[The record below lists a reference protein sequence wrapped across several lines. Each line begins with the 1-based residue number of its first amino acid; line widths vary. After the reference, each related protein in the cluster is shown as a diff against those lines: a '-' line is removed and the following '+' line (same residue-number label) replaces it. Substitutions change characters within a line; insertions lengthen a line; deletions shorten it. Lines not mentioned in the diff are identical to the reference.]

1 MGLPGLAAIETG
13 VHGLVTPDLTSDS
26 VFQRLPSIQ
35 GLGPIGGGTPPPS
48 RPANPL
54 SELFPNGSP
63 PENAGTLAEIVE
75 KHGLGEELAG
85 GTVLAWLEEVGG
97 NLPRF
102 HTLSQLPVNYGQLYR
117 TVLNV
122 DDWAEWMPAFS
133 MSRSKGPIAM
143 GQRIQEAQT
152 GTDIRMFHYQ
162 VRVKNSEIPGGFQIV
177 WGSDGEDFA
186 LEPGKTGLK
195 INDGAWTF
203 GPLGHDRTQ
212 TLMAYQIHVEPDIM
226 DLFVKT
232 TRMFIERAV
241 LNQFNEVIA
250 AMANRTLDASWTK
263 DAKKNPCGVTYQIRR
278 V

>member
-1 MGLPGLAAIETG
+1 MGIFNPSVLDGGIHDVLA
-13 VHGLVTPDLTSDS
+13 PDFVSES
-26 VFQRLPSIQ
+26 GFQMHPSIQ
-35 GLGPIGGGTPPPS
+35 GMGSLGGGTPPPS
-48 RPANPL
+48 RGPNPL
-54 SELFPNGSP
+54 SELFPKGAP
-63 PENAGTLAEIVE
+63 PENAATKAEIVE
-75 KHGLGEELAG
+75 KHGLRPELAG
-85 GTVLAWLEEVGG
+85 GTVLAWLEDVGG

-122 DDWAEWMPAFS
+122 DDWAEWMPAFLKS
-133 MSRSKGPIAM
+133 KSKGSMAI
-143 GQRIQEAQT
+143 GQKIQEAQT

-162 VRVKNSEIPGGFQIV
+162 VRVRNSEIPGGFQIV
-177 WGSDGEDFA
+177 WGLDDEDFA
-186 LEPGKTGLK
+186 LEAGKTGLK

-203 GPLGHDRTQ
+203 GPLGNDRTQ
-212 TLMAYQIHVEPDIM
+212 TLMAYQIHVEPDIL

-250 AMANRTLDASWTK
+250 AMANRTLDSSWTK